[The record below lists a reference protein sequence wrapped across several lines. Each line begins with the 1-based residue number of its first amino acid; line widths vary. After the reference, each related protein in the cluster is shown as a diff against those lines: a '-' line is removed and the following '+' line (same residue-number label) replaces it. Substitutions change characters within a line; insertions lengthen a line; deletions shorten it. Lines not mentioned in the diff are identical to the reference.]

1 MEMKRAFTL
10 LAAFLF
16 SVLPGRGADIRVLS
30 SGAMKEAV
38 VALTPEFERR
48 TGDHVIVDSDT
59 AGALTKRI
67 QSGEP
72 FDVVLVTTADIQEL
86 VKAQKVAADTTTP
99 IATVGIGVCVKEG
112 APKPNIST
120 VDAFRRSL
128 LAAKSVAYID
138 PASGASSG
146 IYVDRLLQ
154 RLGIADEVRAKAVLQ
169 KGGRAADLVASGKAE
184 IGIQQISE
192 IVPAPGVTLVG
203 PLPES
208 IQNVTS
214 YSAGISKSSG
224 HVDAAKTFVSV
235 LRDSAAIKVLRDQG
249 MTPTK

>member
-1 MEMKRAFTL
+1 MLLIFLALASSSRA
-10 LAAFLF
+10 
-16 SVLPGRGADIRVLS
+16 ADIRILS
-30 SGAMKEAV
+30 SGAMREAI

-48 TGDHVIVDSDT
+48 TGQHIVLDSDT

-67 QSGEP
+67 ESGEQ
-72 FDVVLVTTADIQEL
+72 FDLVVVTTANIQEL
-86 VKAQKVAADTTTP
+86 IQMQKVLADSATP
-99 IATVGIGVCVKEG
+99 IATVGVGVCVKKG
-112 APKPNIST
+112 ATKPDIST
-120 VDAFRRSL
+120 VEAFRRTL

-146 IYVDRLLQ
+146 IYVDNLLQ
-154 RLGIADEVRAKAVLQ
+154 RLGIADQVRAKAVLQ
-169 KGGRAADLVASGKAE
+169 RGGRAADLIASGKAE

-214 YSAGISKSSG
+214 YSAGISKSSSQS
-224 HVDAAKTFVSV
+224 AAVRMLLSV
-235 LRDSAAIKVLRDQG
+235 LRDSGAVRILKDQG
-249 MTPTK
+249 MTPAK